1 MECYD
6 PTIDTWTLVS
16 EMQTSRE
23 GAGLTNLDGVLYC
36 VGGYDGNRI
45 LNSIERLDPR
55 TGRWTSLAP
64 MSTRRSGMN
73 TRVTSISIKQF
84 LALQRIPI
92 FLTRSLSSTSLYDET
107 LLMWR
112 STNAG
117 RKFPFAN

>member
-1 MECYD
+1 
-6 PTIDTWTLVS
+6 
-16 EMQTSRE
+16 MQTSRE

-73 TRVTSISIKQF
+73 TRVTSICIKTILSTAEVSTFFKPQF
-84 LALQRIPI
+84 ELYLSLWWNCINVAVDKTWKKIP
-92 FLTRSLSSTSLYDET
+92 LY
-107 LLMWR
+107 
-112 STNAG
+112 
-117 RKFPFAN
+117 

>member
-1 MECYD
+1 
-6 PTIDTWTLVS
+6 
-16 EMQTSRE
+16 MQTSRE

-73 TRVTSISIKQF
+73 NMVTSIYIKTIFSTAEDSNFFNPQF
-84 LALQRIPI
+84 ELYLSLWGNCINVAVDKSWKKIP
-92 FLTRSLSSTSLYDET
+92 LY
-107 LLMWR
+107 
-112 STNAG
+112 
-117 RKFPFAN
+117 

>member
-1 MECYD
+1 
-6 PTIDTWTLVS
+6 
-16 EMQTSRE
+16 MQTSRE

>member
-73 TRVTSISIKQF
+73 TRVTSISIKTI
-84 LALQRIPI
+84 L
-92 FLTRSLSSTSLYDET
+92 STSEDSNFFNPQFEVYLS
-107 LLMWR
+107 L
-112 STNAG
+112 
-117 RKFPFAN
+117 

>member
-16 EMQTSRE
+16 EMQASRE

-73 TRVTSISIKQF
+73 TRVTSISIKTILSTAEDSNF
-84 LALQRIPI
+84 FNPLFELY
-92 FLTRSLSSTSLYDET
+92 LSL
-107 LLMWR
+107 
-112 STNAG
+112 
-117 RKFPFAN
+117 